1 VVLKILVDLNIVL
14 DTLLDREGFSESSA
28 QVLAA
33 VERGEIAGYL
43 CATSVD
49 TLDYLL
55 TRTLDRKSARC
66 QLRTVRRLL
75 RVAAVDEAVI
85 DAAISAGWADL
96 EDAIVHESARMA
108 DLDGIVT
115 RDEKGFKKSSL
126 PVYAPQGLLALLQ
139 SRT

>member
-1 VVLKILVDLNIVL
+1 VVLKVLVDLNIVL

-33 VERGEIAGYL
+33 AERGKLAGYL

-55 TRTLDRKSARC
+55 TRALDRKSARRH
-66 QLRTVRRLL
+66 LRTVRRLL
-75 RVAAVDEAVI
+75 RIATVDESVI

-108 DLDGIVT
+108 DLDGIMS
-115 RDEKGFKKSSL
+115 RDKKGFRQSLL
-126 PVYAPQGLLALLQ
+126 PVYAPQALPALLQ
-139 SRT
+139 EEE